1 MEHPVKNNWVSGLIY
16 WTIPV
21 ALGLAQ
27 AAFNIYRG
35 TLPVAD
41 ALTDGLIFGL
51 LLGVFGLAIWYVVRY
66 NNLEENPIIHV
77 LTSHLV
83 TAILFTSI
91 WILASQILVKSLLQN
106 SLYDAYI
113 DSRLSGRIFESLL
126 FYTLL
131 ASIYYLF
138 VYSQNNRQKLL
149 KEAEL
154 HDQSRS
160 AQLNALKSQIN
171 PHFLFNSLN
180 SIASLTITNPGKAH
194 EMIIALSD
202 FMRYSLQNKA
212 EMVTLT
218 TELQNIGLYLQIEKI
233 RFGDKLTYH
242 FEIEE
247 PCKSQLIP
255 NLILQ
260 PVFENS
266 IKYGVYETSGSVE
279 IRLKATIS
287 ENGMNILVINDFDP
301 DAFPAKGEGV
311 GLKNVQE
318 RLRIIYGSSQLLVAK
333 RIEREFIVSLEIPYD
348 LGLNKY

>member
-1 MEHPVKNNWVSGLIY
+1 M
-16 WTIPV
+16 
-21 ALGLAQ
+21 GLAQ

-35 TLPVAD
+35 ALPVD
-41 ALTDGLIFGL
+41 VALTDGLIFGL

-66 NNLEENPIIHV
+66 NNLEENPVIQI
-77 LTSHLV
+77 LTSHII
-83 TAILFTSI
+83 TAIVFTTL
-91 WILASQILVKSLLQN
+91 WILSSEILVKSFIQDTFYDVYLEGR
-106 SLYDAYI
+106 LY
-113 DSRLSGRIFESLL
+113 GRIFEGLL

-131 ASIYYLF
+131 ASIYYLY

-154 HDQSRS
+154 HDQLRS

-202 FMRYSLQNKA
+202 FMRYSLQNKV

-233 RFGDKLTYH
+233 RFGDKLTYR
-242 FEIEE
+242 FEIED
-247 PCKSQLIP
+247 PCNSQLIP

-260 PVFENS
+260 PVFENA

-279 IRLKATIS
+279 IRLKATMT
-287 ENGMNILVINDFDP
+287 ENGMNIHVVNDFDP

-318 RLRIIYGSSQLLVAK
+318 RLRIIYGSSQLLIAN
-333 RIEREFIVSLEIPYD
+333 RIEKEFTVSLEIPSD
-348 LGLNKY
+348 PGLKN

>member
-16 WTIPV
+16 WVIPV
-21 ALGLAQ
+21 VLGLAQ

-35 TLPVAD
+35 ALPVD
-41 ALTDGLIFGL
+41 VALTDGLIFGL

-66 NNLEENPIIHV
+66 NNLEENPVIQI
-77 LTSHLV
+77 LTSHIV
-83 TAILFTSI
+83 TAIVFTTL
-91 WILASQILVKSLLQN
+91 WILSSEILVKSFIQDTFYDVYLEGR
-106 SLYDAYI
+106 LY
-113 DSRLSGRIFESLL
+113 GRIFEGLL
-126 FYTLL
+126 FYILL
-131 ASIYYLF
+131 ASIYYLY

-154 HDQSRS
+154 HDQLRS

-233 RFGDKLTYH
+233 RFGDKLTYR

-247 PCKSQLIP
+247 PCNSRLIP

-260 PVFENS
+260 PVFENA

-279 IRLKATIS
+279 IRLKATMT
-287 ENGMNILVINDFDP
+287 ENGMNILVVNDFDP
-301 DAFPAKGEGV
+301 DAFPAKGEGF

-318 RLRIIYGSSQLLVAK
+318 RLSLIYGSSQLLIAN
-333 RIEREFIVSLEIPYD
+333 RIEKEFTVSLEIPSNPE
-348 LGLNKY
+348 LNN